1 MPSDAMAVFLLTESS
16 LHAGTGATLSYVD
29 LPIQREVHTGHP
41 VVYASGVK
49 GGLRELCEARKG
61 KGSKEVICLFGPDGD
76 GDHAG
81 MGIFKEARVLLFP
94 VRSYKGTF
102 AWVSS
107 PLVLSR
113 FFRDLEAI
121 RTDLLKWKD
130 NKLQLPSGWIGEE
143 EGVFCGSGLLINQ
156 KAVLEEYALS
166 PKPDQGWQEFLKSL
180 AQWLA
185 ANALPQDAAYAWWRQ
200 KMWHQE
206 QREGKATSESGL
218 VLVADE
224 VFNAFVRLN
233 TEIQT
238 HVQIGPTGT
247 VAEGPWNE
255 ESLPADTLLY
265 TVITAPKAL
274 DGCQTTFPDPNKAL
288 EFLKKELEAVGSFQ
302 LCGDRSL
309 GKGIVRARCLC

>member
-1 MPSDAMAVFLLTESS
+1 MPANAMAVFMLTETS

-41 VVYASGVK
+41 VVNASGVK
-49 GGLRELCEARKG
+49 GGLRELCEARNGQK
-61 KGSKEVICLFGPDGD
+61 SQQIICLFGPEGE
-76 GDHAG
+76 GDHGG

-102 AWVSS
+102 AWVAS

-121 RTDLLKWKD
+121 RSDLLTW
-130 NKLQLPSGWIGEE
+130 NQTQLQLPVGTIGEE
-143 EGVFCGSGLLINQ
+143 EGVFCGDALLINGQ
-156 KAVLEEYALS
+156 AVLEEYALR
-166 PKPDQGWQEFLKSL
+166 PKEDPAWQSFLQRL

-185 ANALPQDAAYAWWRQ
+185 KNAFPQGESYRWWRE
-200 KMWHQE
+200 KMWCE
-206 QREGKATSESGL
+206 QKHDQQTTTDSGL
-218 VLVADE
+218 VIVADE
-224 VFNAFVRLN
+224 TFDAFVRLN
-233 TEIQT
+233 TEIRT
-238 HVQIGPTGT
+238 HVQIGKTGT

-265 TVITAPKAL
+265 TVITVPKAL
-274 DGCQTTFPDPNKAL
+274 DGCQATFPDPERAL
-288 EFLKKELEAVGSFQ
+288 EFLQKELDAVGSFQ

-309 GKGIVRARCLC
+309 GKGLVRATCLK